1 MLLSGDL
8 HSSCSKVAQVPS
20 TPVAA
25 AKALGEF
32 QSHCRRRQHSSNTPT
47 KPSPSSPAIPVC
59 SNHLK
64 SSASRLY
71 LLLLRTCAPGCAPAK
86 PARYWAAVEGQEG
99 CSGALW
105 LPPNWFQNKI
115 AAPTNH
121 HHPPPSIHIA
131 GPQTEFSFC
140 TFFAQL
146 ALGSRRLWC
155 LSCSTERGATR
166 KMGLKKKSCSCWS
179 KQSNPHTLQFWAW
192 VPWCWSLKQF
202 KDGWILEGKKGF
214 TFRFFL
220 ATLNI
225 FIKPWVNST
234 TGRTHP
240 DSWRSL

>member
-8 HSSCSKVAQVPS
+8 LSSCSKVAQVPS
-20 TPVAA
+20 TPVAD

-32 QSHCRRRQHSSNTPT
+32 PLHCRRRQHSSNNPT

-64 SSASRLY
+64 SSTWRLY
-71 LLLLRTCAPGCAPAK
+71 LLLLRRCAPGCAPAK

-166 KMGLKKKSCSCWS
+166 KVGLKLKM
-179 KQSNPHTLQFWAW
+179 LFL
-192 VPWCWSLKQF
+192 LKQT
-202 KDGWILEGKKGF
+202 KQPTHSSILGLSAMMLIFETVQRWLNTWGEKGIHIHI
-214 TFRFFL
+214 L
-220 ATLNI
+220 ATLNV